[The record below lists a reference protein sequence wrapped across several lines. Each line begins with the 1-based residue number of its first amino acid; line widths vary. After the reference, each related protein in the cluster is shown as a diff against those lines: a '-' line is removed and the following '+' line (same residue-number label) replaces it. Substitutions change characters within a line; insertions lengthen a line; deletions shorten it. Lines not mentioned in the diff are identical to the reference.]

1 MSKTKYILYRLYLA
15 FISLFIIL
23 SLVFILIKCLP
34 YQRPIGEASEQFS
47 YYMNEVNDGYVVR
60 LTEPNDKLGMCLLT
74 YESAG
79 TVYYFYQAPISTQ
92 YFNFIGNVI
101 QGNWGNSTAIKPN
114 VSVVTIVL
122 ERLPVSMRIN
132 LFATI
137 LSVPLGIL
145 LGVIAGLKKN
155 TKIDHFISTSTIIV
169 SSIPGF
175 VFIIVL
181 LLVFAYNL
189 NWIPSTWPGDYVPT
203 STKILAHALP
213 IFCLLPGP
221 VAGYTRFVRGELTE
235 IISSD
240 YLLLA
245 RTKGLTENQA
255 VCRHA
260 LKNAMVPVLPS
271 VLGSFIGIIS
281 GATIL
286 ERLYGIPGI
295 GRLFIDSFNAK
306 DYNLL
311 FFNMVVFTTLSLTVS
326 ILIDLSYGFLD
337 PRIRMGGKK

>member
-15 FISLFIIL
+15 LISAFLIL
-23 SLVFILIKCLP
+23 SLVFILIKFLP

-47 YYMNEVNDGYVVR
+47 FYMNEVQNGYVVR
-60 LTEPNDKLGMCLLT
+60 YTEPNEKLGMLLLT

-79 TVYYFYQAPISTQ
+79 TTYYFYEAPIASQ
-92 YFNFIGNVI
+92 YFSFIINIFKGE
-101 QGNWGNSTAIKPN
+101 WGTSTAIKPN

-122 ERLPVSMRIN
+122 ERLPVSMKIN

-137 LSVPLGIL
+137 ISVPIGIL

-155 TKIDHFISTSTIIV
+155 TKVDHFISTGTIII

-175 VFIIVL
+175 VFITVL
-181 LLVFAYNL
+181 LYLFAYTL
-189 NWIPSTWPGDYVPT
+189 DWIPSTWPGNYVPT
-203 STKILAHALP
+203 STKLLAYALP
-213 IFCLLPGP
+213 IVCLLPGP
-221 VAGYTRFVRGELTE
+221 ISGYTRFVRGELTE
-235 IISSD
+235 VISSD

-255 VCRHA
+255 VVRHA

-271 VLGSFIGIIS
+271 IVSSFIGIIG

-295 GRLFIDSFNAK
+295 GRLFLDSFNAK

-311 FFNMVVFTTLSLTVS
+311 FFNMVVFTTFSLCIN